1 LLFYLLSLQYC
12 SIFLPAILKF
22 DIKKY
27 EDKKIQYLKLIELM
41 QKTLACSKIDKSG
54 DSILSDGI
62 RKLFFD
68 TGASLLLYG
77 SITELKTIQF
87 NELPLLDA

>member
-1 LLFYLLSLQYC
+1 M
-12 SIFLPAILKF
+12 
-22 DIKKY
+22 
-27 EDKKIQYLKLIELM
+27 KLIELM

-54 DSILSDGI
+54 DSILSDEI

-87 NELPLLDA
+87 NELPLLGA